1 MRFTVWRSGLMKGY
15 WIVRCE
21 YHSPAAFEE
30 YAKVATEV
38 VEKHQGKFLVRGGQ
52 QTNKE
57 NAKLERTVLVEFPS
71 FEIAEAVYTGDKYQT
86 ALEYIKD
93 CSFRDFVI
101 SEGI

>member
-1 MRFTVWRSGLMKGY
+1 MAWRFGLMKGY

-21 YHSPAAFEE
+21 YHDQEAFEE

-38 VEKHQGKFLVRGGQ
+38 VSKNDGKFLVRGGQ

-71 FEIAEAVYTGDKYQT
+71 FKIAEEVYAGDAYQA
-86 ALEYIKD
+86 ALKHIKN
-93 CSFRDFVI
+93 CSLRDFVI
-101 SEGI
+101 TEGI

>member
-1 MRFTVWRSGLMKGY
+1 MAWRFGPMKGY

-21 YHSPAAFEE
+21 YHNPEAFEE

-38 VEKHQGKFLVRGGQ
+38 VAKNDGKFLVRGGQ

-71 FEIAEAVYTGDKYQT
+71 FKVAEEVYASLMK
-86 ALEYIKD
+86 I
-93 CSFRDFVI
+93 I
-101 SEGI
+101 